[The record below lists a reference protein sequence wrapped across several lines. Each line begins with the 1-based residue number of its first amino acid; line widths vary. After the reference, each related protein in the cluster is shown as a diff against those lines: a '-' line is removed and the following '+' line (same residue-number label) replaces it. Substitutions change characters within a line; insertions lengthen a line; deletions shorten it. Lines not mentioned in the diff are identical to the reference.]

1 MKKKL
6 LIVMISMAALGG
18 SAFAQSKP
26 VMEVKDNPGWHKIA
40 ETVVNL
46 KSDQDELVV
55 LGADHYKALKLKATD
70 SDIEITD
77 VRVMYEN
84 ETVQDIEVRKFLK
97 EGEET
102 REIDLDGKERAI
114 KKIRLTYKTVPNAN
128 QDKAHLE
135 IWGLK

>member
-1 MKKKL
+1 
-6 LIVMISMAALGG
+6 MAAFGAG
-18 SAFAQSKP
+18 AFAQTKP
-26 VMEVKDNPGWHKIA
+26 VVEVKDNPGWHKIA

-46 KSDQDELVV
+46 KTDQDELMV
-55 LGADHYKALKLKATD
+55 LGADHYKAIRLKATD

-84 ETVQDIEVRKFLK
+84 EQVQDIEVRKILK
-97 EGEET
+97 AGEQT
-102 REIDLDGKERAI
+102 REIDLDGKDRAI
-114 KKIRLTYKTVPNAN
+114 KKIRLTYKTVPNAK

>member
-1 MKKKL
+1 MKRKF
-6 LIVMISMAALGG
+6 LIIMMSMAAFGAG
-18 SAFAQSKP
+18 AFAQTKP
-26 VMEVKDNPGWHKIA
+26 VVEVKDNPGWHKIA

-46 KSDQDELVV
+46 KTDQDELMV
-55 LGADHYKALKLKATD
+55 LGADHYKAIRLKATD

-84 ETVQDIEVRKFLK
+84 EQVQDIEVRKILK
-97 EGEET
+97 AGEQT
-102 REIDLDGKERAI
+102 REIDLDGKDRAI
-114 KKIRLTYKTVPNAN
+114 KKIRLTYKTVPNAK